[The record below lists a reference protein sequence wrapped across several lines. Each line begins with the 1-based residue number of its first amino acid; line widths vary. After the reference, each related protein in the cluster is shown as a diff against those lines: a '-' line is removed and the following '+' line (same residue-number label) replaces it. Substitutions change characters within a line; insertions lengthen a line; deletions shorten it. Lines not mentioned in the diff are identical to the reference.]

1 MNQSVGTQKIGKRI
15 LDEIYVHRE
24 AVHLVEFP
32 HFQDLFQTALELATD
47 VQVQKFN
54 VIKVNVKKQR
64 VSLLHYLDFDLDPFP
79 TLQESWSYSHERK
92 TITYRDF
99 SKSFNPPILHR
110 KELLVGHLHKS
121 FENWSQLTAQSES
134 IGLFETP
141 NVIGFKENWA
151 KLIFEKG
158 FKLEAGNFLPL
169 GNDDVDTADSTKSNS
184 EIGIQRHLTALNRVN
199 LSAPIQLLIRLG
211 LLDKETVV
219 FDYGCGRGDDIAG
232 LNEIGIQCTGWD
244 PHYASENSITN
255 ADVVNL
261 GFVVNV
267 IEDPAERVE
276 AIHKAFSLTK
286 GVLAISVMLH
296 SSERTG
302 KPYRDG
308 YITSRNTFQKYFA
321 QDEFKNYIEQILSR
335 DAFMVGPG
343 IALVFASEDAEQKFV
358 FQRLRRRDVAK
369 RLIYA
374 RQPKLRV
381 RKRSQFQ
388 EKPPRLTKLEREFQ
402 QVKPA
407 LDQLWEQSLDLG
419 RIPDVD
425 EVNSLEELQNQC
437 RTFSRA
443 KRLLRIHY
451 EFSLLE
457 AAAVTRS
464 DEIRLF
470 FALQQFSQRA
480 PYRQLELRLQRDVK
494 YFFGDY
500 KSAQAAGFLLLK
512 ESADTKEILKA
523 CKAAESNGIG
533 WLEDEHSL
541 QLHVSLVPR
550 LPAILRAYVSCGLLL
565 WENISEIDLVKIH
578 IESGKLTLL
587 QYQDFD
593 TSPIP
598 LLLKRVKV
606 NLRKLDYDLYEYGS
620 EKYPSPPLY
629 YKSRYL
635 HEDMHDYASQ
645 EQFDNQLEALI
656 ATVNE
661 TVFPSL
667 QSLESALNMQR
678 LLIKNFELVPSNSL
692 PELDQLCGLNFTYRN
707 FIHCGTT
714 QARLGIANLPLNPE
728 TYNAYNRLARNVI
741 DPLIDYFGGIRL
753 TYGFCSAMLASKITE
768 RIAPKLDQ
776 HAGHELN
783 RVGKP
788 ICERLGAAVDFI
800 VDDEDMAEVAQWIVE
815 NTDFDRIYLYGR
827 NKPLHVSYSKTPAK
841 QVTLML
847 ASASGRLTPRT
858 LTNNNSI
865 CELIPK

>member
-1 MNQSVGTQKIGKRI
+1 MNQSVGTQKTGKRV
-15 LDEIYVHRE
+15 LDEIYVHRD
-24 AVHLVEFP
+24 AVHLVESP

-47 VQVQKFN
+47 VQVQRFN

-110 KELLVGHLHKS
+110 KELLVGHLHSS
-121 FENWSQLTAQSES
+121 FENWSQLTAQAES
-134 IGLFETP
+134 IGLFDTP

-169 GNDDVDTADSTKSNS
+169 GNDDVDTVDPTKFNS

-211 LLDKETVV
+211 LLNMETVV
-219 FDYGCGRGDDIAG
+219 FDYGCGRGDDITG

-244 PHYASENSITN
+244 PHYASENSISN

-267 IEDPAERVE
+267 IEDPAERVD
-276 AIHKAFSLTK
+276 AIHKAFTLTK

-296 SSERTG
+296 SAERTG

-308 YITSRNTFQKYFA
+308 YITSRNTFQKYFS
-321 QDEFKNYIEQILSR
+321 QDEFKNYIEQVLSH

-343 IALVFASEDAEQKFV
+343 IALVFANEDAEQKFV
-358 FQRLRRRDVAK
+358 LQRLRRRDVAK
-369 RLIYA
+369 RLIST
-374 RQPKLRV
+374 RQPTPRV
-381 RKRSQFQ
+381 RRRSQFQ
-388 EKPPRLTKLEREFQ
+388 EKTPRLTKLEREFHQ
-402 QVKPA
+402 IKPS
-407 LDQLWEQSLDLG
+407 LDQLWEQSLDFG
-419 RIPDVD
+419 RIPEFE
-425 EVNSLEELQNQC
+425 EVNFIEELLARC
-437 RTFSRA
+437 KTFNRA
-443 KRLLRIHY
+443 KRLLRVHY
-451 EFSLLE
+451 DFSLLE
-457 AAAVTRS
+457 AAANARS

-470 FALQQFSQRA
+470 FALQKFSKRA
-480 PYRQLELRLQRDVK
+480 PYKQLEPRLQRDVR

-512 ESADTKEILKA
+512 ESADTSELLTA
-523 CKAAESNGIG
+523 CKIAVTNGIG

-541 QLHVSLVPR
+541 QLHISLVSR
-550 LPAILRAYVSCGLLL
+550 LPVVLRAYVSCGLLL
-565 WENISEIDLVKIH
+565 WENTSDIDLVKIH

-593 TSPIP
+593 VSPIP
-598 LLLKRVKV
+598 LLTKRVKV

-620 EKYPSPPLY
+620 EKYPSPPLF

-635 HEDMHDYASQ
+635 HEDMHGYASQ

-656 ATVNE
+656 ATLDE
-661 TVFPSL
+661 TTFPRL
-667 QSLESALNMQR
+667 QTLEFALSMQR
-678 LLIKNFELVPSNSL
+678 LRIENFDLVPSNSI

-707 FIHCGTT
+707 FIQCGAT
-714 QARLGIANLPLNPE
+714 QSSLGIANLPLNPE
-728 TYNAYNRLARNVI
+728 TYNAYNGLARSVI
-741 DPLIDYFGGIRL
+741 DPLIEYFGGIRL
-753 TYGFCSAMLASKITE
+753 TYGFCSATLASKITG

-783 RVGKP
+783 RLGKP

-800 VDDEDMAEVAQWIVE
+800 VDDEDMAEVAQWIVD

-827 NKPLHVSYSKTPAK
+827 NKPLHVSYSQTPVR

-865 CELIPK
+865 CELMPK